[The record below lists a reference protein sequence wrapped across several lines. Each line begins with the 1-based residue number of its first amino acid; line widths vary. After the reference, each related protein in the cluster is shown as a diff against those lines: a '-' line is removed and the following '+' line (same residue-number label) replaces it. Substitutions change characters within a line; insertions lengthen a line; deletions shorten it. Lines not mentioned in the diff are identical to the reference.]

1 MKITETKRS
10 SSESEQAG
18 VQVEFLS
25 NVLAIMRFKKGNKVE
40 VLSKVEVPCGSWL
53 CAEIICGNGHYYTV
67 KYDGYQDDAGEAI
80 VERVSRK
87 DIRPCPPS
95 LELTENWSPGDVVE
109 VFQNFSWKMATVLKV
124 LGKNYIL
131 VRLLGSSLEFQV
143 SKFDIRVRQSWQD
156 DKWIIIGKGS
166 ASCENR
172 KHSSAQLQKRAAK
185 TKLSS
190 STNYHP
196 EKKKPSILES
206 QLVSFKTLKRRSHSQ
221 VEAYA
226 EPPPKFRAL
235 ENEGRCH
242 RARVRNPSTAL
253 KQVQGLSFPRD
264 VLAEECIPASVYNRK
279 TGISDMD
286 IERRKQT
293 GGVGCSFGENLESNH
308 ADSVTCSV
316 GSCSITSRNSYKL
329 QFPVSAGPFE
339 DVDSSFSDAESVCQ
353 RGYEEGNCSPPTQD
367 ELAAEIH
374 RLELHAYRCT
384 IEALYASGPLS
395 WEQEELMT
403 NLRLS
408 LHISNDEHLMEL
420 RNLISSENSIPFR

>member
-1 MKITETKRS
+1 
-10 SSESEQAG
+10 
-18 VQVEFLS
+18 
-25 NVLAIMRFKKGNKVE
+25 MRFKKGNKVE

-53 CAEIICGNGHYYTV
+53 CAEIICGNSHHYTV
-67 KYDGYQDDAGEAI
+67 KYDGYQGDAGEAI

-87 DIRPCPPS
+87 DIRPCPPA
-95 LELTENWSPGDVVE
+95 LELTENWSSGDVVE

-124 LGKNYIL
+124 SGKNYIL

-143 SKFDIRVRQSWQD
+143 SRFDIRVRQSWQD
-156 DKWIIIGKGS
+156 DKWIIVGKGS
-166 ASCENR
+166 ASFENKKR
-172 KHSSAQLQKRAAK
+172 SSAQLQKTASK

-190 STNYHP
+190 STYYHH

-206 QLVSFKTLKRRSHSQ
+206 QLVSFKTSKRGSHSQ

-242 RARVRNPSTAL
+242 RARVRNPPTPL
-253 KQVQGLSFPRD
+253 KQVQGVSFPRD
-264 VLAEECIPASVYNRK
+264 VLPEECLPASVYYRK
-279 TGISDMD
+279 TGTSNMD
-286 IERRKQT
+286 IERRKQIGAV
-293 GGVGCSFGENLESNH
+293 GGSFRENIESNH

-353 RGYEEGNCSPPTQD
+353 RGYEEGNCSPPTQK

-384 IEALYASGPLS
+384 IEALHASGPLS
-395 WEQEELMT
+395 WEQEALMT
-403 NLRLS
+403 NLRFS

-420 RNLISSENSIPFR
+420 RNVISSENSIPFR

>member
-1 MKITETKRS
+1 
-10 SSESEQAG
+10 
-18 VQVEFLS
+18 
-25 NVLAIMRFKKGNKVE
+25 MRFKKGTKVE
-40 VLSKVEVPCGSWL
+40 VLSKAEVPCGSWL
-53 CAEIICGNGHYYTV
+53 CAEIICGNGHNYTV
-67 KYDGYQDDAGEAI
+67 RYDGYQGVAGEAI

-87 DIRPCPPS
+87 DIRSCPPA
-95 LELTENWSPGDVVE
+95 LELAENWSPGDVVE

-124 LGKNYIL
+124 LGKKYVL

-156 DKWIIIGKGS
+156 DKWIVVGKGS
-166 ASCENR
+166 ANCENR
-172 KHSSAQLQKRAAK
+172 KRSSAQLQKTARK
-185 TKLSS
+185 TKLAA
-190 STNYHP
+190 STYYLP
-196 EKKKPSILES
+196 EKKELNTLES
-206 QLVSFKTLKRRSHSQ
+206 HLVSFKTLKRRSHSQ

-235 ENEGRCH
+235 ENEGRSQRG
-242 RARVRNPSTAL
+242 RARNPP
-253 KQVQGLSFPRD
+253 KPFQQVQGGSFPRD
-264 VLAEECIPASVYNRK
+264 VLAEECIPASVNNRK
-279 TGISDMD
+279 NGISDMD

-293 GGVGCSFGENLESNH
+293 GAVGCSFGENLDSNH
-308 ADSVTCSV
+308 ADSVACSV

-339 DVDSSFSDAESVCQ
+339 DVDSPFSDAESVCQ
-353 RGYEEGNCSPPTQD
+353 RGYEEGNCSPPTQE

-384 IEALYASGPLS
+384 IEALHASGPLS
-395 WEQEELMT
+395 WEQEALMT

-420 RNLISSENSIPFR
+420 RNLISSENSTPFR